1 MTDDDRKEL
10 DELAAL
16 TSTLRDDI
24 RRARAT
30 GKVEGATAMF
40 AQDIYSRL
48 ERLWK
53 RTRGQ

>member
-10 DELAAL
+10 DELIAL
-16 TSTLRDDI
+16 TNTLRADMLK
-24 RRARAT
+24 ARET

>member
-1 MTDDDRKEL
+1 MTEDDRKEL
-10 DELAAL
+10 DELMTL
-16 TSTLRDDI
+16 TSGLRADI
-24 RRARAT
+24 AKARAT